1 MANFLLAEATGET
14 HGLRDQVGRR
24 RHLSYPRSTRAQI
37 AQTPIWI
44 EQLLSSAFRT
54 VVEGFALYGAALY
67 PGPFLSANDQP
78 RFPGFG
84 EVRHDGSRAAWEGID
99 NQTLKDVGIPDENDS
114 RAEKTPAAAQTTRT
128 CAVELP
134 SSSDCSHQLPR
145 IRKRF
150 QSPDCRQ

>member
-1 MANFLLAEATGET
+1 MGFET
-14 HGLRDQVGRR
+14 KWAAAAIRPTRDRRAPKSHRHG
-24 RHLSYPRSTRAQI
+24 S
-37 AQTPIWI
+37 WI
-44 EQLLSSAFRT
+44 ERLLSSAVRT
-54 VVEGFALYGAALY
+54 VVEGFALYGAAYVGALY
-67 PGPFLSANDQP
+67 LGPFLPADDQP
-78 RFPGFG
+78 RFPDFG
-84 EVRHDGSRAAWEGID
+84 EVRRDGSRAAWESID

>member
-1 MANFLLAEATGET
+1 MANFPLAEATGET
-14 HGLRDQVGRR
+14 RGLRDQVGRR

-37 AQTPIWI
+37 AQTPILDRG
-44 EQLLSSAFRT
+44 LLSSAFRT

-84 EVRHDGSRAAWEGID
+84 EVRRDGSRAASEGID

-114 RAEKTPAAAQTTRT
+114 RLRKHPQPRKPP
-128 CAVELP
+128 ELA
-134 SSSDCSHQLPR
+134 LWY
-145 IRKRF
+145 
-150 QSPDCRQ
+150 

>member
-1 MANFLLAEATGET
+1 MGFET
-14 HGLRDQVGRR
+14 KWADAAICPTRDRR
-24 RHLSYPRSTRAQI
+24 APKSHRHRS
-37 AQTPIWI
+37 WI
-44 EQLLSSAFRT
+44 ERLLSSAFRT

-84 EVRHDGSRAAWEGID
+84 EVRRNGSRAAWEGID

-134 SSSDCSHQLPR
+134 SSSNCSHQLPR